1 MEPFDQDDGGRRHET
16 DSSIHGGPPSVRA
29 GVARALRLGRRE
41 TNADNAKPV
50 DHGKAKRLTA
60 PDGLGSDETRPD
72 PLEAREQHA
81 GIMAGTEIRVKPII
95 DTGASTI

>member
-1 MEPFDQDDGGRRHET
+1 MADLLRSGPEWPGRFGWEGATNVGNAR
-16 DSSIHGGPPSVRA
+16 PA
-29 GVARALRLGRRE
+29 G
-41 TNADNAKPV
+41 
-50 DHGKAKRLTA
+50 HGKAKRLTA

-72 PLEAREQHA
+72 PLGTREQHA